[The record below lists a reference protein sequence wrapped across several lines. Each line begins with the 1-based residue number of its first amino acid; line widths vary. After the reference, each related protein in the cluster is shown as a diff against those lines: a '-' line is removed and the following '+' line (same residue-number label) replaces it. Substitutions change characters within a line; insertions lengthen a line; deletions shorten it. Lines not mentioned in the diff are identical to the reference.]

1 MLRWGMEMILHSV
14 ELGFLDV
21 LIEQADGLGLEPTLL
36 LLFWQ
41 IVVVKSVVEGV
52 ASLVELEGLILG
64 DFHLFVVE
72 LEGVILE
79 IFFDL
84 DSRAEIDWGLRS
96 SKLANLW

>member
-52 ASLVELEGLILG
+52 TSFVELEGLILG
-64 DFHLFVVE
+64 YFHLFVVE

-84 DSRAEIDWGLRS
+84 DSRAEIDWGLRCS
-96 SKLANLW
+96 